1 VQIPNVIRWE
11 FKLDPSQVLK
21 VGFSIPTNFK
31 GWQSFYAKM
40 EKAGRISIP
49 KEILSQWQDERANLP
64 GCTVDVT
71 LEPI

>member
-1 VQIPNVIRWE
+1 
-11 FKLDPSQVLK
+11 
-21 VGFSIPTNFK
+21 
-31 GWQSFYAKM
+31 M